1 MKRRQLVLP
10 LAGSAALS
18 VLAPLARAST
28 FPAKPIKVLVPYA
41 AGGVVDVQARAVIQT
56 MAEILKV
63 SIVVEPRPG
72 ASGSIAAE
80 AVAQAAPD
88 GYTLMVSASFIN
100 SAPMIETN
108 LRWSTRRVTPGGR
121 VSLSPRY

>member
-10 LAGSAALS
+10 FAAAATLGT
-18 VLAPLARAST
+18 LGNIAYANT

-72 ASGSIAAE
+72 ASGSIAA
-80 AVAQAAPD
+80 
-88 GYTLMVSASFIN
+88 
-100 SAPMIETN
+100 
-108 LRWSTRRVTPGGR
+108 
-121 VSLSPRY
+121 